1 MKTQRQV
8 NVSLISPGELVET
21 IHYGPYS
28 HYWWHLLPNFNK
40 DNEDNKETA
49 YFSIRV
55 SQKSKVTLN
64 EHEFIVTVVVG
75 DKENNN
81 FLPGYLC
88 HCRNIIKV
96 ANDLT
101 NAIFEVY
108 FKIFETKTHYSEIQI
123 METSYTL
130 EIYQNQECKRII
142 KDESPINI
150 WKNLGLIKKFNGNQ
164 LFGIDNNMIQSLNQ
178 KQKAPTCSP
187 REWEDYSIMLLL
199 FNYHLKRRTITDID
213 WHQLFVKW
221 KKQVSPLIELN
232 NELQE
237 IYSEDYQFS
246 SRELEADP
254 KQDSA
259 LLAQLYQMG
268 ILANNS
274 IQTFW
279 QCFNQALND
288 NKKNY
293 DGKRRILSIISDDFT
308 YDKLQENLGVGQH
321 TIFESR
327 KYARI
332 NSYRAPVLDK
342 PIFYRTKLT
351 SEQLQQFEL
360 FFSTKK
366 HVNMSSYKTD
376 NKSGL
381 PENLG
386 GLCSECNECGYQV
399 FANIEELININI
411 TNLLLWNELID
422 AAQNLRRYLRRDYPK
437 QLNVSQDGIAIHDSC
452 LTHCLRYAFGDCEA
466 THSNTCSNCKNLFI
480 FFKNLKKYLPLDQ
493 HENLDNYQKQLIA
506 FMSHHTRKIYL
517 NVQLSATLS
526 QLDYDEALI
535 IVNYKMRINSKKVR
549 EMKDE

>member
-1 MKTQRQV
+1 
-8 NVSLISPGELVET
+8 
-21 IHYGPYS
+21 
-28 HYWWHLLPNFNK
+28 
-40 DNEDNKETA
+40 
-49 YFSIRV
+49 
-55 SQKSKVTLN
+55 
-64 EHEFIVTVVVG
+64 
-75 DKENNN
+75 
-81 FLPGYLC
+81 
-88 HCRNIIKV
+88 
-96 ANDLT
+96 
-101 NAIFEVY
+101 
-108 FKIFETKTHYSEIQI
+108 
-123 METSYTL
+123 
-130 EIYQNQECKRII
+130 
-142 KDESPINI
+142 
-150 WKNLGLIKKFNGNQ
+150 
-164 LFGIDNNMIQSLNQ
+164 MIQSLNQ

-327 KYARI
+327 
-332 NSYRAPVLDK
+332 
-342 PIFYRTKLT
+342 
-351 SEQLQQFEL
+351 
-360 FFSTKK
+360 
-366 HVNMSSYKTD
+366 
-376 NKSGL
+376 
-381 PENLG
+381 